1 LHRSEDELLKVAA
14 ASMSGA
20 RRWISVACLA
30 ASGCASTQLNYN
42 TADLASS
49 LNSLTK
55 RQIFFNLAQAV
66 TDPEFVPSQATISVG
81 TAQTINSVSPSI
93 SVPVGLPVMTTA
105 RLGTGANPAGSF
117 FSTQVTSPTPTL
129 GVQFV
134 DAWNQSWT
142 MVPINSATQLRR
154 LRALYQYATGTL
166 PRRIGA
172 GELTLEEAERQFL
185 CDYPLQ
191 AHPVSPGSGNVVFK
205 IDGCLNNNTSASR
218 AHVVHANPTF
228 LQGPSCVICID
239 DLNAKQ
245 LRPHVN
251 PNLKYHFLRTQK
263 FGGMVNVGSYGP
275 IEFYVCESHE
285 VDCPRLAK
293 QEPFDGRKAFGD
305 FIMFVYEAASSTVAT
320 GNGRSTGGSFV
331 YSVR

>member
-1 LHRSEDELLKVAA
+1 MVKVTLSA
-14 ASMSGA
+14 ASIGGA
-20 RRWISVACLA
+20 RRWISVVACLA

-81 TAQTINSVSPSI
+81 TAQTLNSVSPSI
-93 SVPVGLPVMTTA
+93 SVPVGLPVVTTD
-105 RLGTGANPAGSF
+105 RLGTGTNPARSF

-166 PRRIGA
+166 PRRIGGA
-172 GELTLEEAERQFL
+172 EELTLEEAERQFL
-185 CDYPLQ
+185 CDYPVQ
-191 AHPVSPGSGNVVFK
+191 AHPVSPGGGNVAFK

-218 AHVVHANPTF
+218 AHVVHADPTF
-228 LQGPSCVICID
+228 MQGPGCVICID
-239 DLNAKQ
+239 DLNAGQ
-245 LRPHVN
+245 LRPHIN
-251 PNLKYHFLRTQK
+251 PNLKYHFMRTQK
-263 FGGMVNVGSYGP
+263 FSGTVNVGSYGS
-275 IEFYVCESHE
+275 IGFYVCESPE

-293 QEPFDGRKAFGD
+293 QEPFDGRKALGD
-305 FIMFVYEAASSTVAT
+305 FIMFVYEAASVTAAT
-320 GNGRSTGGSFV
+320 GSGRSTGGSFV